1 MDPLNLHFLDQFA
14 PTTLFLVNVAGMLL
28 CIEIGYRISTRSG
41 ANHAKTQHSQVR
53 AIMGASLGLTAFMLA
68 FTFAT
73 AQSHYEKRV
82 QLMLEETRLANDAFL
97 DAQFMP
103 EPDRSRAREMIMSYM
118 RDRVRMADLG
128 KEGRFEELFSLVKQA
143 EDTHQQ
149 LWQLAV
155 NLTEQRT
162 ANSGSYN
169 ERDPFAQAVVGL
181 MDVQT
186 ARIEASLVNRI
197 SYVIWITLYLTGAF
211 SMLIMG
217 YQAGL
222 VGRRSP
228 VATVTLAVSF
238 VTVMVLITDL
248 DRPVMSLFEFDIG
261 VIHSTLERM
270 ESMAP

>member
-1 MDPLNLHFLDQFA
+1 MDPLKLHFLDQFTPA
-14 PTTLFLVNVAGMLL
+14 TLFLVNVVGMLL
-28 CIEIGYRISTRSG
+28 WIEIGYRISTRAG
-41 ANHAKTQHSQVR
+41 ANHAKAQHSQVR

-73 AQSHYEKRV
+73 AQSHYEQRV

-97 DAQFMP
+97 DAQFMA
-103 EPDRSRAREMIMSYM
+103 EPDRTLAREMVKSYL
-118 RDRVRMADLG
+118 RDRLAIADLG
-128 KEGRFEELFSLVKQA
+128 QEGRIEEAIPLVERA
-143 EDTHQQ
+143 EKMQQQ

-155 NLTEQRT
+155 TRTEQR
-162 ANSGSYN
+162 AESSGSYDA
-169 ERDPFAQAVVGL
+169 RDPFTQAVIGL
-181 MDVQT
+181 MDVHT
-186 ARIEASLVNRI
+186 ARIEASMVNRI

-248 DRPVMSLFEFDIG
+248 DRPVMSLFEFNTG
-261 VIHSTLERM
+261 VVRTTLERM